1 MAWQLLAAALPA
13 AAKIAGTALS
23 KPRQEDYKPQTDYM
37 KKYLSYIRGRS
48 SDREVMHQAMQPAL
62 RVAGKQGRQM
72 QRQVGY
78 DVAKSGL
85 GGSGIEAQMRLS
97 AGQQTQEAL
106 ATATD
111 KAVAAQTAET
121 ARIGQQAAGITA
133 QIGAEEAR
141 ADQAFKSAESQWK
154 RQLAGD
160 VIGAGASLASAG
172 ISQYGENIAGFRQA
186 VMDGS
191 VPAGTTYSQFKGMAK
206 GGVIEGAP
214 ELGIQ
219 KAELG
224 SMSPAEYAQYSG
236 ASKQQ
241 ISGLKLAEGVYGSAD
256 KIKELRAS
264 GISDADIISN
274 AQRMQSMYV
283 SQVGSGADPVL
294 IQQAMQQLGF
304 GSVTLGS
311 VPESD
316 IGFDPEGSDYDLKR
330 ANELDYKRDD
340 DPSGNRHLPSLDS
353 ETGRVLKGRGNKKE
367 WDLMLE
373 EEEKRGNK
381 IVKKDDGYYY
391 SVPKEVKKP
400 ATKAETLTISRGTV
414 KGEKVPDISIPKGK
428 TPEEIAK
435 LLSYDK
441 DLLKSFAPMRD
452 YYGLSDED
460 WKKLKNIIESGK
472 TLASAG

>member
-1 MAWQLLAAALPA
+1 
-13 AAKIAGTALS
+13 
-23 KPRQEDYKPQTDYM
+23 
-37 KKYLSYIRGRS
+37 
-48 SDREVMHQAMQPAL
+48 
-62 RVAGKQGRQM
+62 M

-154 RQLAGD
+154 RQLASD

-219 KAELG
+219 RAELG

-274 AQRMQSMYV
+274 AQKMQSMYV
-283 SQVGSGADPVL
+283 SQVGSGVDPVL
-294 IQQAMQQLGF
+294 VNEAMRQLGF
-304 GSVTLGS
+304 GSQTVGS
-311 VPESD
+311 VPEGDNFETAFEKGDKGMIDATDALLTKQQSKSA
-316 IGFDPEGSDYDLKR
+316 E
-330 ANELDYKRDD
+330 AELAEAKKL
-340 DPSGNRHLPSLDS
+340 SAAAKK
-353 ETGRVLKGRGNKKE
+353 VIKGG
-367 WDLMLE
+367 
-373 EEEKRGNK
+373 
-381 IVKKDDGYYY
+381 
-391 SVPKEVKKP
+391 VPKTGKTETPKVKKP
-400 ATKAETLTISRGTV
+400 ATKAETLKLSRGTV
-414 KGEKVPDISIPKGK
+414 GGVEVPDVSIPLGK
-428 TPEEIAK
+428 TPAQIAK
-435 LLSYDK
+435 ILKYDK
-441 DLLKSFAPMRD
+441 ALLKQFVLFND
-452 YYGLSDED
+452 EYGLSDED
-460 WKKLKNIIESGK
+460 LKKLKKIIESNE
-472 TLASAG
+472 TLASAE